1 MAKVTSYDVA
11 KRAGVSQ
18 SAVSRTFSN
27 GGKVAADTRAKVL
40 AAAKALGYQPN
51 VLARSLIT
59 GQSGM
64 VAVIV
69 SQTSSRYYP
78 EIVELLAGA
87 LERAG
92 KKMLL
97 FYTDGR
103 IDRVEA
109 VLQEV
114 GKYQVDG
121 IIATTQ
127 FAPDKREMI
136 RALNRPMVLMNRLD
150 PQGEF
155 ASVICEQ
162 TLGGA
167 QLAAALVNAGRH
179 RVMLLSG
186 PKDNF
191 VARHR
196 LMGAMDGLGSAHL
209 DTLAGNFSYE
219 SGFNAAHQLVSA
231 KPDAIMC
238 MNDSM
243 AMGVIDGLDQLG
255 VHVPGQVWVT
265 GFDGSVAGALARYD
279 LTTFAQPLSGMVND
293 SVELLI
299 GQMDSPDESPQSLV
313 HQGALRVGK
322 TAPL

>member
-27 GGKVAADTRAKVL
+27 GGKVAADTRAVL

-136 RALNRPMVLMNRLD
+136 R
-150 PQGEF
+150 
-155 ASVICEQ
+155 
-162 TLGGA
+162 
-167 QLAAALVNAGRH
+167 
-179 RVMLLSG
+179 LSI
-186 PKDNF
+186 
-191 VARHR
+191 ARW
-196 LMGAMDGLGSAHL
+196 
-209 DTLAGNFSYE
+209 
-219 SGFNAAHQLVSA
+219 
-231 KPDAIMC
+231 C
-238 MNDSM
+238 
-243 AMGVIDGLDQLG
+243 
-255 VHVPGQVWVT
+255 
-265 GFDGSVAGALARYD
+265 
-279 LTTFAQPLSGMVND
+279 
-293 SVELLI
+293 
-299 GQMDSPDESPQSLV
+299 
-313 HQGALRVGK
+313 
-322 TAPL
+322 

>member
-1 MAKVTSYDVA
+1 
-11 KRAGVSQ
+11 
-18 SAVSRTFSN
+18 
-27 GGKVAADTRAKVL
+27 
-40 AAAKALGYQPN
+40 
-51 VLARSLIT
+51 
-59 GQSGM
+59 M

-87 LERAG
+87 LERAA
-92 KKMLL
+92 KILL

-155 ASVICEQ
+155 GSVICEQ

-167 QLAAALVNAGRH
+167 QLAAALVNSGRH
-179 RVMLLSG
+179 RVMLMVG
-186 PKDNF
+186 PKI
-191 VARHR
+191 
-196 LMGAMDGLGSAHL
+196 
-209 DTLAGNFSYE
+209 TLSRDI
-219 SGFNAAHQLVSA
+219 V
-231 KPDAIMC
+231 
-238 MNDSM
+238 
-243 AMGVIDGLDQLG
+243 
-255 VHVPGQVWVT
+255 
-265 GFDGSVAGALARYD
+265 
-279 LTTFAQPLSGMVND
+279 
-293 SVELLI
+293 
-299 GQMDSPDESPQSLV
+299 
-313 HQGALRVGK
+313 
-322 TAPL
+322 